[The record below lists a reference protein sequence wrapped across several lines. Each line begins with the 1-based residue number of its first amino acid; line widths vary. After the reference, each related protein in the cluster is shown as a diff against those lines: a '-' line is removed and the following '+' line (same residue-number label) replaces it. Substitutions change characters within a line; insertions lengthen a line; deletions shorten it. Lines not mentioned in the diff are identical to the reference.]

1 MNGFAWIKVAAAA
14 AMITV
19 VAVIVT
25 LVPWS
30 AWSIVSG
37 TSFLLLVIVV
47 GFVFLLRLN
56 SPSNKGGDAVALAS
70 LGPLSTILIVL
81 IPWTIVSLIT
91 ALGRYETAAWIMNI
105 VTVGG
110 FAVTYSVLR
119 AASSVIDSAA
129 SSTTGPNLRK
139 VWQGQ
144 LQKIALSATDSEVQ
158 QKLNAI
164 IENLRYGASDI
175 PGVAQSEN
183 ELIDNV
189 IQSIINATEAKQ
201 ESAELLIAL
210 NRLATLVSQRDL
222 SIKMARSM
230 V

>member
-70 LGPLSTILIVL
+70 LGPLSTILIEL

-110 FAVTYSVLR
+110 LQLPIQYSEPQVP
-119 AASSVIDSAA
+119 
-129 SSTTGPNLRK
+129 SSTRPRQVQLVRICGRFGKANCRK
-139 VWQGQ
+139 
-144 LQKIALSATDSEVQ
+144 
-158 QKLNAI
+158 
-164 IENLRYGASDI
+164 
-175 PGVAQSEN
+175 
-183 ELIDNV
+183 
-189 IQSIINATEAKQ
+189 
-201 ESAELLIAL
+201 
-210 NRLATLVSQRDL
+210 
-222 SIKMARSM
+222 
-230 V
+230 